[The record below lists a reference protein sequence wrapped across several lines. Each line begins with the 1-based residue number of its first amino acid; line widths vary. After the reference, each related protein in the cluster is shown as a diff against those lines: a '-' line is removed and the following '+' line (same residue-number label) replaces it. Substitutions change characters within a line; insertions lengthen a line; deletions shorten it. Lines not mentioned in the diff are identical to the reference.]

1 MIAVN
6 EVDMEVIDYLLSV
19 GVDTNKFTTQV
30 TAITFR
36 LIFHCF
42 NNDLFQHR
50 VRIPLYIVHVSLE
63 IFSWPRS

>member
-30 TAITFR
+30 TAIKS
-36 LIFHCF
+36 H
-42 NNDLFQHR
+42 
-50 VRIPLYIVHVSLE
+50 IPL
-63 IFSWPRS
+63 F